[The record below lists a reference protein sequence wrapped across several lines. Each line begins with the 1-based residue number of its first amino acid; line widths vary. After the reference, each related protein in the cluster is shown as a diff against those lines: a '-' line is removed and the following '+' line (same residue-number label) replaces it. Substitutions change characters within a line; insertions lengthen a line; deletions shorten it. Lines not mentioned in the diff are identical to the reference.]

1 MGNSE
6 IKQIKKMKVI
16 SENLKMQEMKE
27 MKEIN
32 NINLNFKMKEVKSSK
47 GMLTSKPS
55 WPMAEKEFHKI
66 HFDFIVFVVLIKIL

>member
-1 MGNSE
+1 
-6 IKQIKKMKVI
+6 
-16 SENLKMQEMKE
+16 
-27 MKEIN
+27 
-32 NINLNFKMKEVKSSK
+32 MKEVKSSK